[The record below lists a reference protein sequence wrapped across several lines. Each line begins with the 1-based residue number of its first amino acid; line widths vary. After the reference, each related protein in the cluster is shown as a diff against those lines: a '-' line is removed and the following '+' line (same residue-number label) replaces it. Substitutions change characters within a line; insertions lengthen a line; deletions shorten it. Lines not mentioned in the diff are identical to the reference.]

1 MAKKDEIFK
10 SFMKHELLKE
20 KYGIDKKDI
29 PDTVREAKN
38 SYIPIIKIIGE
49 IVDTI
54 DSSVEAD
61 KKTEQQTYDLL
72 TRYLSTV
79 EL

>member
-10 SFMKHELLKE
+10 SFMKHNLLKD
-20 KYGIDKKDI
+20 KYGIDKEII

-38 SYIPIIKIIGE
+38 SEIPIIKIIGE

-54 DSSVEAD
+54 DSNIDAD
-61 KKTEQQTYDLL
+61 KKTDIQTYDLL

-79 EL
+79 KL